1 MGKNIP
7 HKLFQLFIAEYQ
19 ITPKH
24 VVVWNSNDFLFLSIV

>member
-7 HKLFQLFIAEYQ
+7 NKLFQLFIAEYQ

-24 VVVWNSNDFLFLSIV
+24 VLVWNSNDFLFLSIV